1 MNLVISPNKRY
12 SLASRC
18 KALTRQGYSCLSSSN
33 AAADNDKRDSKLKPN
48 CRAFSLVSGVQK
60 NLSGFVIDS
69 GKTGQWGCMMRLISF
84 PVGVKSP
91 FSECPSPFKGLGG
104 SSAQDCPLV

>member
-12 SLASRC
+12 SPASKC

-33 AAADNDKRDSKLKPN
+33 AAANNDKRDSKSKSFK
-48 CRAFSLVSGVQK
+48 AFSLVSGVQK

-69 GKTGQWGCMMRLISF
+69 GKTGQWGCMKRIISF
-84 PVGVKSP
+84 PAGVKNL
-91 FSECPSPFKGLGG
+91 FSEFSVSFKGTEG
-104 SSAQDCPLV
+104 SSAQTAHQ